1 MTVCFFDIRPA
12 LLETD
17 ARNSMEPFACWREAY
32 ASKYRN
38 ELRLYDLLEKEISR
52 RLTPLPTHHGL
63 DQATLD
69 VFDTQFRDRQNKAII
84 DFGLTRGVVV
94 GDLLR
99 ELGTDS
105 STAISSVRQLRK
117 YLLDVGVT
125 VPFIRYQ
132 VCDQGHMWRHGTTPP
147 ANMCCPTFDHRS
159 SYVHDSMHA
168 MCLRT
173 VKPLFVSLDFFG
185 NGPSFYNAQVQKMFG
200 RAGHDVPVWAVKDSV
215 RYPAKTVAGTKRSSM
230 AMEIDA
236 MLEDLVWI
244 TGVAATEEP
253 TCFDMVVRLPPCQN
267 KWVLRTGSRPWEI
280 QKVTES
286 PVDPNRSVEGDDE
299 CFSCGSYVHKD
310 RTGPAA
316 RSAVERKD
324 VIIGYQKEM
333 KARAVVIDEQDAG
346 GNDDHPAGNR
356 AFANRSLQGR
366 ALELYE
372 IIHASLQRKQ
382 IICCVVK
389 STKLVPSLDPAD
401 GDARGN
407 TDS

>member
-1 MTVCFFDIRPA
+1 MSGGRRRSRGDDPGGSSVRVPDMSSGRPDRLSDAELSSPLAPTFLSNRFRSGLGNAAETRINLDLSFFADRYHAQRPCRPTIKVDDGAAGMTVCFFDIRPA

-147 ANMCCPTFDHRS
+147 ANMCCPTSEPFLYFSRILMIQCLFRCSSLCQLLHEELDRHQETLSRDANPATVRDWTDGEPSLVGMHRS
-159 SYVHDSMHA
+159 YGNALPAESF
-168 MCLRT
+168 
-173 VKPLFVSLDFFG
+173 LF
-185 NGPSFYNAQVQKMFG
+185 
-200 RAGHDVPVWAVKDSV
+200 RC
-215 RYPAKTVAGTKRSSM
+215 RR
-230 AMEIDA
+230 
-236 MLEDLVWI
+236 
-244 TGVAATEEP
+244 
-253 TCFDMVVRLPPCQN
+253 
-267 KWVLRTGSRPWEI
+267 
-280 QKVTES
+280 
-286 PVDPNRSVEGDDE
+286 
-299 CFSCGSYVHKD
+299 
-310 RTGPAA
+310 
-316 RSAVERKD
+316 
-324 VIIGYQKEM
+324 
-333 KARAVVIDEQDAG
+333 
-346 GNDDHPAGNR
+346 
-356 AFANRSLQGR
+356 
-366 ALELYE
+366 
-372 IIHASLQRKQ
+372 
-382 IICCVVK
+382 
-389 STKLVPSLDPAD
+389 
-401 GDARGN
+401 
-407 TDS
+407 